1 MVKVNLNHDQKE
13 RVASDQQNCGP
24 SQFNLLFAGGD
35 VCVSGH
41 DSGPVFEEQP
51 SGVIYPEGLSEGK
64 VTLSCQARASPAA
77 SYRWVTCMHTHTHG
91 KQRLYRELSHIPQT
105 C

>member
-1 MVKVNLNHDQKE
+1 MGKVDT
-13 RVASDQQNCGP
+13 QNNCP
-24 SQFNLLFAGGD
+24 LLLKMLFPGGD

-51 SGVIYPEGLSEGK
+51 RSLIYPEGLSEGK

-77 SYRWVTCMHTHTHG
+77 SYRWVTCTHTT
-91 KQRLYRELSHIPQT
+91 QALL
-105 C
+105 

>member
-1 MVKVNLNHDQKE
+1 MLAFAVVLVTFSSNFL
-13 RVASDQQNCGP
+13 
-24 SQFNLLFAGGD
+24 AGGA

-51 SGVIYPEGLSEGK
+51 SSLIYPEGLTEGK

-77 SYRWVTCMHTHTHG
+77 SYRCLTRMT
-91 KQRLYRELSHIPQT
+91 PQDGLT
-105 C
+105 

>member
-1 MVKVNLNHDQKE
+1 MF
-13 RVASDQQNCGP
+13 P
-24 SQFNLLFAGGD
+24 GGD

-51 SGVIYPEGLSEGK
+51 NSSIYPEGLSEGK

-77 SYRWVTCMHTHTHG
+77 SYRWVTHTHVDFGHFWG
-91 KQRLYRELSHIPQT
+91 HYIDLRSLPVDLP
-105 C
+105 

>member
-1 MVKVNLNHDQKE
+1 MEKVVLD
-13 RVASDQQNCGP
+13 RQNCGP
-24 SQFNLLFAGGD
+24 SQFKMLFAGGD

-51 SGVIYPEGLSEGK
+51 SSVIYPEGLSEGK

-77 SYRWVTCMHTHTHG
+77 SYRWVTCAKTQIHTHTANSP
-91 KQRLYRELSHIPQT
+91 YTEN
-105 C
+105 